1 MARTRTVRRLVVAG
15 ITAVLV
21 LVPVGSAFACGALL
35 APNGTISL
43 TRTTTLAAYHNGVEH
58 YITSFEYAGKT
69 SGDVG
74 SIIPLPGIPSKVIKG
89 GGWTLQR
96 LVQETQPQPHFE
108 SDAAFAAASAAPRAV
123 VILKT
128 KIDSLDVTVL
138 KGGAVAVGTW
148 ATQHGFF
155 LPPDAPEVLDFY
167 AQRSPIFMAVR
178 FNAERAARQGV
189 LQGEGTPVDIVIPTP
204 NPWVPL
210 RILTLGLKPT
220 QLVQA
225 DVYLLTDRAPAM
237 LPHAVRP
244 NGDPN
249 QQGIVRQVSEAA
261 SSTLLT
267 DLRSDRRMGWL
278 PSSGLW
284 LTYLKIDMP
293 ASALTNDLAI
303 DASGYGHPDAVAA
316 GYAPVTPS
324 FPAAWPVAW
333 VAVLSLTVLAF
344 AAIAGRR
351 GIARQAAR

>member
-1 MARTRTVRRLVVAG
+1 MSRPRIVRRL
-15 ITAVLV
+15 AVPAIAAALV
-21 LVPVGSAFACGALL
+21 LVPVGNAFACGALL

-43 TRTTTLAAYHNGVEH
+43 TRTTTLAAYHDGVEH
-58 YITSFEYAGKT
+58 YITSFEYAGET

-74 SIIPLPGIPSKVIKG
+74 SIIPLPGVPTKVIKG

-96 LVQETQPQPHFE
+96 LVLETQPQPLFLAA
-108 SDAAFAAASAAPRAV
+108 DAGAAFAAPQRAT

-138 KGGAVAVGTW
+138 QGGAIAVGNW
-148 ATQHGFF
+148 AREHGFF
-155 LPPDAPEVLDFY
+155 LPPDAPEILEFY

-178 FNAERAARQGV
+178 FNAKRAAAQGV
-189 LQGEGTPVDIVIPTP
+189 LQGEGTPVDVVIPTP

-220 QLVQA
+220 QTVQA

-244 NGDPN
+244 NGDPE
-249 QQGIVRQVSEAA
+249 QQGIVRQANEPA
-261 SSTLLT
+261 SQSLLA

-278 PSSGLW
+278 PASDMW
-284 LTYLKIDMP
+284 LTYLKINTP
-293 ASALTNDLAI
+293 ASTLTNDLAI
-303 DASGYGHPDAVAA
+303 DASGYGHPDPVAA

-324 FPAAWPVAW
+324 LPAAWPVAW
-333 VAVLSLTVLAF
+333 VWVLA
-344 AAIAGRR
+344 AGVLAIVAGLARR
-351 GIARQAAR
+351 GIARQRV